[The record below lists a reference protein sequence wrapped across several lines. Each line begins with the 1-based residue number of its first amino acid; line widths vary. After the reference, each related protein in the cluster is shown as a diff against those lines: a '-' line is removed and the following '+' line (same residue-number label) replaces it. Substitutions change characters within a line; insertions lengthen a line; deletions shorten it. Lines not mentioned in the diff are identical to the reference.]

1 MFLKECVYVSV
12 FFIKA
17 EDQKKKKFRGI
28 EDNEI
33 RQKCSK
39 LKKVAET

>member
-1 MFLKECVYVSV
+1 MCQFSLLKQ
-12 FFIKA
+12 KT
-17 EDQKKKKFRGI
+17 KKKKKKVRGI

>member
-1 MFLKECVYVSV
+1 MCQFSLLKQ
-12 FFIKA
+12 KTKKKK
-17 EDQKKKKFRGI
+17 KKKKFRGI

-39 LKKVAET
+39 LKKVAKT